1 MDQMTIQ
8 EKYLREGGTGTR
20 KKGGNEVSDESKKK

>member
-8 EKYLREGGTGTR
+8 EKYLREGGIGTG